1 MDTHNKTMDDIR
13 SLYLAEYN
21 TLREESLRTL
31 NNRIQIVSFGLATL
45 GLLFA
50 GILSSKTQND
60 HLIGVTF
67 GVVIPIISTLV
78 YYFWFGEFERMVRVG
93 RKLQRVETAIN
104 STFEGKPIL
113 TWETELEEIRM
124 KYPYVSAACVFLG
137 IALFSPLIGFI
148 YRGVFGAFCN
158 EIIKFPTGGAVAF
171 FSVTGACLHTG
182 WRYLFKFPKAL
193 NTWE

>member
-1 MDTHNKTMDDIR
+1 MDTHNKTIDDIR
-13 SLYLAEYN
+13 SMYLVEYN

-60 HLIGVTF
+60 HLIGVVF

-93 RKLQRVETAIN
+93 KKLQRVETAIN
-104 STFEGKPIL
+104 STFKGKPIL

-124 KYPYVSAACVFLG
+124 KYPYISAASIFLG
-137 IALFSPLIGFI
+137 IALLSPLVGFI
-148 YRGVFGAFCN
+148 YRGVFGAFYN

-171 FSVTGACLHTG
+171 FAVIGASFHTG
-182 WRYLFKFPKAL
+182 WRYLFKFPKTL